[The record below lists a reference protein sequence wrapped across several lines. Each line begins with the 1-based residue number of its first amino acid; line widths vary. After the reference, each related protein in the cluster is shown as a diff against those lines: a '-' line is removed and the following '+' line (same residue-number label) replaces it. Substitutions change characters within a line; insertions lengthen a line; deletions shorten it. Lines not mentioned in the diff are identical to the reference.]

1 MKSQAQKADEH
12 DESGEAYPSLR
23 KFCLAHQ
30 EIIEPL
36 LLFCMHGIRM
46 RDIRCCG
53 MVLRLFISLVP
64 EFSSSPSHGS
74 KRSLT
79 SPDAQGAGGSVDA
92 ARISPELASAAREYI
107 SSDVMRA
114 CVTSFHEPYFVDVQK
129 ELASLIATIVVYYS
143 PITST
148 PVNVLLALPNVNPA
162 ELERLNA
169 YVPKPASHTR
179 QQRAIVME
187 FLKDFKGV
195 SVSEMGKLSKTGVD
209 SGSSRSKRTGRSK
222 MAQGFMTSAPAASD
236 AAGRKRA
243 EAGGRATPDN
253 DGLEGISNLFEG

>member
-1 MKSQAQKADEH
+1 MLKSQAQNVDEH
-12 DESGEAYPSLR
+12 NESGKAYPSLR

-64 EFSSSPSHGS
+64 EFSSKGNPTGS
-74 KRSLT
+74 
-79 SPDAQGAGGSVDA
+79 DAQGAGGAVDA
-92 ARISPELASAAREYI
+92 SRISPELASAVREYI

-143 PITST
+143 PITPT

-209 SGSSRSKRTGRSK
+209 HSSSGRSKRTGRSK
-222 MAQGFMTSAPAASD
+222 MAQGFMTSAPATSD

-243 EAGGRATPDN
+243 EAAGGRATPDN